1 MAELVDAPVL
11 GTGGNPCR
19 FKSCYPHEIRTLILI
34 RCVSILVSLYFLD
47 VDLINKSYA
56 LEKAA
61 EDA

>member
-1 MAELVDAPVL
+1 
-11 GTGGNPCR
+11 
-19 FKSCYPHEIRTLILI
+19 LI